1 MNLSSLHLDRYV
13 PRLLAALPVAIIV
26 LIAAFASIIIVN
38 RALTLL
44 AKNTHLAN
52 ENVAPFRKI
61 ARVLIAVAAGIL
73 ILNAFGFSLGGMWTF
88 LSTVLA
94 MVAIGFVAMW
104 SVLSN
109 MLCTFIILLSRPF
122 AIGDEIQFAG
132 EDVKGRVEDMNFIYT
147 TLRCDDGAVLQIPNN
162 QFFQKVL
169 RRRPSAHPRDLET
182 QLNRPAA
189 PPVPSPPP
197 AAESPNESPDRLSP
211 NR

>member
-1 MNLSSLHLDRYV
+1 MSSLHLDHLEQYL
-13 PRLLAALPVAIIV
+13 PRLTAALPVAIIV
-26 LIAAFASIIIVN
+26 IVAALALSFTVN

-44 AKNTHLAN
+44 AKNTHLAK
-52 ENVAPFRKI
+52 EHVAPFRKI
-61 ARVLIAVAAGIL
+61 ARVLIAIAAVIL
-73 ILNAFGFSLGGMWTF
+73 ILNVFGFSLGGLWTI

-94 MVAIGFVAMW
+94 MVAIGFVAVW

-132 EDVKGRVEDMNFIYT
+132 EEVKGRVEDMNFIYT

-169 RRRPSAHPRDLET
+169 RRRPAAHPRDLET
-182 QLNRPAA
+182 QFNRPSTHHA
-189 PPVPSPPP
+189 PPPSAT
-197 AAESPNESPDRLSP
+197 AAGHQSNVT
-211 NR
+211 